1 MNDAASHIPESVADT
16 DEPQAEARED
26 AIPGIQPPSRMRYRP
41 SEAWA
46 LRWLGPP
53 SRR

>member
-1 MNDAASHIPESVADT
+1 MNDAANHLPEVDSEVDTLPTESRDVAV
-16 DEPQAEARED
+16 
-26 AIPGIQPPSRMRYRP
+26 PGIQPPSRSRYRP

-53 SRR
+53 SR